1 MEIKISSLEPTG
13 ISDEIFSTELP
24 IKYFRFLVEIDGVKY
39 ILTRFDS
46 YIIENNNPNKTEE

>member
-1 MEIKISSLEPTG
+1 MEIKISSLHPTG
-13 ISDEIFSTELP
+13 VLDEICSTELP

-46 YIIENNNPNKTEE
+46 YIIENNNPNKTED